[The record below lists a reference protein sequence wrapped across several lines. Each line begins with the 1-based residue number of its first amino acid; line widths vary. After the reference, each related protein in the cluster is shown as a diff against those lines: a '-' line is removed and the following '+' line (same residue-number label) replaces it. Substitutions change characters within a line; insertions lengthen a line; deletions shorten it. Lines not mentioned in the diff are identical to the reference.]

1 MEGLS
6 GPMARDIEDAAL
18 FLDAMTG
25 YDPRM
30 PISLEAP
37 ARPFS
42 EEVRRAES
50 KVRIAFSP
58 DQNGF
63 APVEP
68 EIRAILGQ
76 AMASVERDG
85 GVVEEACPDL
95 PRLYETYVTLRG
107 IHYGAINAR
116 LPAEVRKH
124 FKKTLRENVETG
136 KNLTADR
143 IYDAMRDRTT
153 LYHAMRTFLH
163 DFDVLAIPVIG
174 LEPGPVEEEYPLSVD
189 GRPVTD
195 YVDWLRFSFLATT
208 TTLPALSL
216 PVGLTASGMPVG
228 LQLVGPPRG
237 EARLLRVAR
246 AVEEA
251 VGFPKTPIDPVIR
264 HPLR

>member
-30 PISLEAP
+30 PISIEAP

-124 FKKTLRENVETG
+124 FKKTLRDNVETG

-189 GRPVTD
+189 GRSVTD